1 MHSPAWNTYAMAILG
16 TLLVAFGLSVLGDM
30 LFESP
35 ELDEP
40 GYVIATAEEDSGS
53 DAAAEPAG
61 PEPLPV
67 RLANADTDAGQRTAK
82 QCVACHNFQKGEGNK
97 IGPLL
102 WNVVGRPVASEEGF
116 SYTDAMQEFAK
127 TEGEWTFEHLDN
139 YLTDPKGVVPGTAMN
154 FAGIKDDQDR
164 ANVIAY
170 LHTLSDDPLPLPE
183 PEAAPAEGGDE
194 AAASEG
200 EAGGAQAEATPEETP
215 APATATGGG
224 TAAPEGEVTEETAQS
239 ATEQG
244 ASDVPGGDAGQ
255 EQAQGEQAQGEQSG
269 QQAAPQPENAQQAPD
284 QAQPASPAT
293 PGPSTAQG
301 LASGTT
307 DAQQPPTGNQP
318 AAATAEGAQTAK
330 GAGEQA
336 AETSRHQES
345 RDLDENAAQ
354 QQGQAQQ
361 QAQNQQPAEGQQ
373 QAQAPAGN
381 QEPPSPTVAMIA
393 DASPEAGEKV
403 AAQCRACHTFD
414 KGGANRIGPNLW
426 EIVNRQAATHEGF
439 KYTDAMKKHAQEIG
453 TWTYNHLD
461 TYLAD
466 PRGVV
471 PGTKM
476 IFAGVKKDEDRAA
489 LLAYLRTLS
498 DNPAPL
504 PGQ

>member
-40 GYVIATAEEDSGS
+40 GYVIATAEESGGG
-53 DAAAEPAG
+53 DTAAEPAG

-127 TEGEWTFEHLDN
+127 TEGEWTFEHLDS
-139 YLTDPKGVVPGTAMN
+139 YLTNPKGVVPGTAMN

-183 PEAAPAEGGDE
+183 PEAAPAEGGDD

-255 EQAQGEQAQGEQSG
+255 QQAQGAQAQGEQAQGEQAGEQS
-269 QQAAPQPENAQQAPD
+269 AEPQPENAQQPPQQSQAAP
-284 QAQPASPAT
+284 SPA
-293 PGPSTAQG
+293 GQ
-301 LASGTT
+301 
-307 DAQQPPTGNQP
+307 
-318 AAATAEGAQTAK
+318 ATA
-330 GAGEQA
+330 
-336 AETSRHQES
+336 
-345 RDLDENAAQ
+345 DAQ
-354 QQGQAQQ
+354 QQGQQQAQQ
-361 QAQNQQPAEGQQ
+361 GEAEQQPQNQQPAEGQQ

-426 EIVNRQAATHEGF
+426 EIVNRQAAAHEGF
-439 KYTDAMKKHAQEIG
+439 KYTDAMQKHAQEIG

>member
-40 GYVIATAEEDSGS
+40 GYVIATAQEDSGS
-53 DAAAEPAG
+53 EAAAEPTG

-102 WNVVGRPVASEEGF
+102 WNVVGRPVASEDGF
-116 SYTDAMQEFAK
+116 SYTDAMREFAK
-127 TEGEWTFEHLDN
+127 TEGEWTFDHLDN
-139 YLTDPKGVVPGTAMN
+139 YLTNPKGTVPGTAMN

-183 PEAAPAEGGDE
+183 PEAASAEGGDE

-200 EAGGAQAEATPEETP
+200 EAEGTQAEATPEETP
-215 APATATGGG
+215 APAAATGDG
-224 TAAPEGEVTEETAQS
+224 TPAPEGEVTEETAQS

-244 ASDVPGGDAGQ
+244 ASDVPSGNAGQ
-255 EQAQGEQAQGEQSG
+255 EQAQGEQAQGEQAQGEQAQGEQAQGEQAQGEQAG
-269 QQAAPQPENAQQAPD
+269 QQAGEQPTASQPENAQQAP
-284 QAQPASPAT
+284 QQSEAAPSPA
-293 PGPSTAQG
+293 GQE
-301 LASGTT
+301 
-307 DAQQPPTGNQP
+307 
-318 AAATAEGAQTAK
+318 TAE
-330 GAGEQA
+330 
-336 AETSRHQES
+336 
-345 RDLDENAAQ
+345 AQ
-354 QQGQAQQ
+354 QQ
-361 QAQNQQPAEGQQ
+361 PE
-373 QAQAPAGN
+373 APAAN

-426 EIVNRQAATHEGF
+426 EIVNRPAAAHEGF
-439 KYTDAMKKHAQEIG
+439 KYTDAMKQHAQEIG